1 MKALIQRVLNAAV
14 TVNGKTVGKC
24 GNGLLVLFCAVT
36 GDTDEVAA
44 LLAKKTAALRIFC
57 DENGKMNRSVTDIG
71 GGILCISQFTLCADV
86 KKGNRPSFTGTMEP
100 KRAEELY
107 GLYCEKLKEYGV
119 KNVGK
124 GVFGADMQVTSVND
138 GPVTILLD
146 TDTLLGSPRREHH
159 D

>member
-14 TVNGKTVGKC
+14 TVNGKIVGKC

-36 GDTDEVAA
+36 GDTDEDAA

-57 DENGKMNRSVTDIG
+57 DENGKLNKSVTDIG

-86 KKGNRPSFTGTMEP
+86 KKGNRPSFTGAMEP
-100 KRAEELY
+100 KMAEELY

-119 KNVGK
+119 KNVEK
-124 GVFGADMQVTSVND
+124 GVFGADMQVSLIND
-138 GPVTILLD
+138 GPVTVSLD
-146 TDTLLGSPRREHH
+146 TDIWRKNGN
-159 D
+159 